1 MKDIEEGSELP
12 TQLTLLEEGR
22 SVAEVRRVSSSMK
35 PIDSRLQEH
44 VEGFLRMLAPN
55 AKAYAY
61 AGTVFGHLTG
71 KFIKVRAVWRQL
83 MWTPRPG

>member
-22 SVAEVRRVSSSMK
+22 SVAEVHRVNSSMK

-44 VEGFLRMLAPN
+44 VEGF
-55 AKAYAY
+55 
-61 AGTVFGHLTG
+61 
-71 KFIKVRAVWRQL
+71 
-83 MWTPRPG
+83 